1 MGNNILIVME
11 KERYFTLIKEMKS
24 LNITPQDLEK
34 YWDEFDEVEKGK
46 KQFIN
51 SELIKIKDDA
61 ISRFLE
67 KIISTGKSSYLLVK
81 DVDVHL
87 HYSGVGY
94 LVDFIGPKIDIN
106 ILEENTISIHTWNSI
121 YYKPEKCGGKYSLFF
136 DSSDINWDS
145 IIIVEQDV
153 FDSVIEQL
161 QDKTSLFIDSLKDYF
176 YEVKV

>member
-1 MGNNILIVME
+1 MK
-11 KERYFTLIKEMKS
+11 KERYFSLIREIKK
-24 LNITPQDLEK
+24 IGGTPQELEK
-34 YWDEFDEVEKGK
+34 YWNEFDEVEKER
-46 KQFIN
+46 KQSIN

-61 ISRFLE
+61 VSRFLG

-81 DVDVHL
+81 EVDVHL

-106 ILEENTISIHTWNSI
+106 ILEENTISIHTWNSV

-136 DSSDINWDS
+136 DSSNINWDN
-145 IIIVEQDV
+145 IITIEQDV
-153 FDSVIEQL
+153 FESVIDQL
-161 QDKTSLFIDSLKDYF
+161 QDRVSLFVNSLKDYF